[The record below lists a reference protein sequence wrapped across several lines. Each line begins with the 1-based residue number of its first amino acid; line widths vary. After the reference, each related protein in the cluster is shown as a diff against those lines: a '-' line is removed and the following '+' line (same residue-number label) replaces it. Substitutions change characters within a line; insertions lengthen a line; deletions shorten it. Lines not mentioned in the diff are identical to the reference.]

1 MLALAS
7 KAIILGFSVT
17 TDAATQRLA
26 EQEGVDIRAYSI
38 IYNIIEDVEKALK
51 GLLEPVYKDV
61 VLGHADVRAVFRV
74 TKVGKVAGCYITD
87 GEIQRG
93 ASVRVK
99 RAGAV
104 IKEDRIGT
112 LKRFQEDATE
122 VKTGFECGLSL
133 NNFNDLEVGDVLEAY
148 KKERVS

>member
-1 MLALAS
+1 M
-7 KAIILGFSVT
+7 
-17 TDAATQRLA
+17 
-26 EQEGVDIRAYSI
+26 
-38 IYNIIEDVEKALK
+38 
-51 GLLEPVYKDV
+51 
-61 VLGHADVRAVFRV
+61 LGHADVRAVFRV
-74 TKVGKVAGCYITD
+74 TKVGKVAGCYVID

-93 ASVRVK
+93 AAVRVK

-133 NNFNDLEVGDVLEAY
+133 NNFNDLEVGDILEAY